1 MPDRHGPHCLKP
13 KHQWTIWELNN
24 LIWTTSSLNEFH
36 IYLDSDDFSTG
47 GKVPMEKGNI
57 LWLLREKHM
66 HLGITQW
73 RCLHRVLRKYINNT
87 KSLVK
92 LFFPSVCG
100 CLWVLSSHAR
110 HLCFSRLQK
119 KIVVSRL
126 HLSIYLFVCSKENV
140 VSCLHLYIFFV
151 YSKKN
156 VVFITSRTRN
166 GRMSITVQYITILS

>member
-1 MPDRHGPHCLKP
+1 
-13 KHQWTIWELNN
+13 
-24 LIWTTSSLNEFH
+24 
-36 IYLDSDDFSTG
+36 
-47 GKVPMEKGNI
+47 
-57 LWLLREKHM
+57 M

-119 KIVVSRL
+119 KNVVSRL

-140 VSCLHLYIFFV
+140 VSCLHLYIFSSIPKKCSFHYLTYKEWKNEH
-151 YSKKN
+151 YSAIHHN
-156 VVFITSRTRN
+156 SFLDCRAMQCN
-166 GRMSITVQYITILS
+166 SIYKD

>member
-1 MPDRHGPHCLKP
+1 
-13 KHQWTIWELNN
+13 
-24 LIWTTSSLNEFH
+24 
-36 IYLDSDDFSTG
+36 
-47 GKVPMEKGNI
+47 
-57 LWLLREKHM
+57 M

-110 HLCFSRLQK
+110 HLCFSRLPK
-119 KIVVSRL
+119 KL
-126 HLSIYLFVCSKENV
+126 QFHAFIYL
-140 VSCLHLYIFFV
+140 YIFLSVPKKMQFHAFIYIYFFV

-166 GRMSITVQYITILS
+166 GRMSITVQYITILSQTVGQCNVIVFTKINRFIQFQAGGQKLQKKTNYLFLFFYVWPKALLYCKQ

>member
-1 MPDRHGPHCLKP
+1 
-13 KHQWTIWELNN
+13 
-24 LIWTTSSLNEFH
+24 
-36 IYLDSDDFSTG
+36 
-47 GKVPMEKGNI
+47 
-57 LWLLREKHM
+57 M

-119 KIVVSRL
+119 NCSFTP
-126 HLSIYLFVCSKENV
+126 SFIYISFCLFQRKCSFMP
-140 VSCLHLYIFFV
+140 SFIYFFV

-166 GRMSITVQYITILS
+166 GRMSITVQYITILSQTVGQCNVIVFTKINRFIQFQAGGQKLQKKTNYLFLFFYVWPKALLYCKQ